1 MGEQN
6 EITDYVLTNIDSY
19 EKLNAPNKIV
29 GEEKFKTELENLL
42 NRHDVDIK
50 PINSKIFGCEQNGTT
65 LPFIVKAPSFES
77 NENPE
82 DSAKSCLES
91 NKKHIE
97 LLGAEFVEEMS
108 PISITNPKSVE
119 AIKTTLTSGMNEFIL
134 PPETIDKIKTMSS
147 FDVFAQDRR
156 DIQNG
161 VCVWE
166 YITRNYNTMEP
177 EMRTRL
183 TTLLE
188 RLREAANQGYVFD
201 FPTFPTSDKPMT
213 QKNWDNLI
221 VDREGPTFLDS
232 STIWKYQPR
241 EKIESG
247 LIALGAQ
254 ISLDLLNKKTT
265 PEEAYTTMKQE
276 SERLSQP

>member
-19 EKLNAPNKIV
+19 EKLNTPNKIM

-42 NRHDVDIK
+42 NRDDVNIK

-97 LLGAEFVEEMS
+97 LLGAEFVEEIS
-108 PISITNPKSVE
+108 PIRITNPKSVE
-119 AIKTTLTSGMNEFIL
+119 AIKTSLTTGMNEFIL
-134 PPETIDKIKTMSS
+134 PPETIDKIKEMSS
-147 FDVFAQDRR
+147 YDVFAQDRR
-156 DIQNG
+156 DVQNG
-161 VCVWE
+161 VCIWE
-166 YITRNYNTMEP
+166 YIIRNYDTMEP
-177 EMRTRL
+177 EMKTGL
-183 TTLLE
+183 TTLIE
-188 RLREAANQGYVFD
+188 RLRDSANQGYVFD
-201 FPTFPTSDKPMT
+201 LPTFPTSDKPMT

-221 VDREGPTFLDS
+221 VDREGPTFIDS
-232 STIWKYQPR
+232 STIWKYQPG

-276 SERLSQP
+276 SKRLSQP